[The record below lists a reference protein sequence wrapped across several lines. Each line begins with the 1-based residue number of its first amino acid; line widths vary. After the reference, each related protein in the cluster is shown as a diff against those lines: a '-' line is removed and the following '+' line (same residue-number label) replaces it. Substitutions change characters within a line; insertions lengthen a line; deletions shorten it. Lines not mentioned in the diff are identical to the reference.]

1 MQPRLDRHYLVPPQ
15 QTLDLQEK
23 SPKFSYPE
31 LLEKLI
37 LIQITETS
45 LPEVEKAGGNF
56 PA

>member
-1 MQPRLDRHYLVPPQ
+1 MQSRLDRHYLVPPQ